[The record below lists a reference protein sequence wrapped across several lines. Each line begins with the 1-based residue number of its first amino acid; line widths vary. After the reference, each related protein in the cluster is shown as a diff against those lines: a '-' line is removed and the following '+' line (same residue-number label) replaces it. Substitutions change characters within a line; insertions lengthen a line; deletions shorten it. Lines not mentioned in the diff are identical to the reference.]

1 MTVFLKIGIMKM
13 YYFATTDRIVLVRKK
28 GWVLVRAIKNATLV
42 MKDHLIPEAV
52 LFMDDG
58 KILGFG
64 EMRTTPIPNGCE
76 VIDAQGLYVG
86 PGLVDIHNHAGG
98 GHWFYDEPIPAAQYN
113 LRHGTT
119 SILATLYFNMNK
131 QQLVEQIGV
140 VQEAMKQ
147 PGGANIAGL
156 YMEAPYMNPKF
167 GADRENNP
175 WKAPVAAEDY
185 MAVVEAAGLDA
196 KVWVMAPERENIEQ
210 FVKDAKKVNP
220 TVRFSVGHSEASPQ
234 QIEALMPYGLCIGTH
249 HTNATGD
256 RPMYPECRGVCV
268 DEAVNYNRGI
278 YAEMIC
284 DSRGIHV
291 DPYMQRL
298 IRKIKGEDRLILIS
312 DACVFDG
319 PIPDGYEGVTDL
331 CFDFAGEIAGSKLSL
346 EVACRNMM
354 KHTGA
359 SIVDVFRYASY
370 NPSRAVGFTDRGE
383 IREGL
388 RADLIITDHNMNV
401 KTVIV
406 DGEVVA

>member
-1 MTVFLKIGIMKM
+1 ML
-13 YYFATTDRIVLVRKK
+13 
-28 GWVLVRAIKNATLV
+28 AIKNATLV
-42 MKDHLIPEAV
+42 MRDHLIPEAV
-52 LFMDDG
+52 LFVEDG
-58 KILGFG
+58 LIAGYG
-64 EMRTTPIPNGCE
+64 EMRTTPIPDCCE
-76 VIDAQGLYVG
+76 IIDAEGLYVG

-98 GHWFYDEPIPAAQYN
+98 GHWFYDEPIEAAQFN
-113 LRHGTT
+113 LAHGTT
-119 SILATLYFNMNK
+119 SVLATLYFNMNG
-131 QQLVEQIGV
+131 QQLVEQAKL

-147 PGGANIAGL
+147 PEGANIAGF

-175 WKAPVAAEDY
+175 WKGPICRDEYQPVIDQ
-185 MAVVEAAGLDA
+185 VGTDA
-196 KVWVMAPERENIEQ
+196 KVWVLAPERENIEQ
-210 FVKDAKKVNP
+210 FVIDCRTANP
-220 TVRFSVGHSEASPQ
+220 TVKFSVGHSEASPQ

-268 DEAVNYNRGI
+268 DETVNYNREI

-298 IRKIKGEDRLILIS
+298 IRKIKGEDRLVLIS
-312 DACVFDG
+312 DSCVFDG

-331 CFDFAGEIAGSKLSL
+331 CFDYEGEIAGSKLTL

-359 SIVDVFRYASY
+359 SIVDVFRYASL
-370 NPSRAVGFTDRGE
+370 NPSKAVGFLDRGE
-383 IREGL
+383 IRKGL

-401 KTVIV
+401 KTVILKGQV
-406 DGEVVA
+406 QK